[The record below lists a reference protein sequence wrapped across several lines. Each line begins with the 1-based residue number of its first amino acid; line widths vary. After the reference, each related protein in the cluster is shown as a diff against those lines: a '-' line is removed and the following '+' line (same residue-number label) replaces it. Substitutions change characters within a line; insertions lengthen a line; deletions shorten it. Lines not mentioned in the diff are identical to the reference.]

1 MREHLTGLSILGKL
15 EAEAVRKPAALMFL
29 KMLREM
35 GYDKKH
41 AKSPDEIYY
50 VAKEMTDHY
59 MVSTKWYEKPHM
71 FSRTGLVGTATSPL
85 QSFATTW
92 VGMLRE
98 YAHMSKAGLLEGSV
112 AKQLPLAAFLG
123 MNLVTAGVIGLVG
136 VKEWDAI
143 AGWLNRT
150 FGYNI
155 MTGTEFMLSNVKS
168 TKYRFGLLAD
178 AIGMNIGA
186 TFNAPTLTGSFMPG
200 VQGIGN
206 AANALVTGGKA
217 LGAKMGITSAPTSV
231 EMRDAL
237 KGVSPRFSPIPGVNW
252 GDIEKQFTPEGM
264 PYQDTKGNAGPVTRD
279 DFDHLARRLG
289 TYSLKEATSKTEE
302 FLKKRK
308 SEERSQRLSKA
319 INRSVD
325 TLLVNPDKFMEVFDK
340 EISKIEADG
349 HSGDDI
355 KNALKREIMAKIV
368 ESDDKQMMG
377 KATSKK
383 AYLLELMEQLR

>member
-1 MREHLTGLSILGKL
+1 
-15 EAEAVRKPAALMFL
+15 
-29 KMLREM
+29 
-35 GYDKKH
+35 
-41 AKSPDEIYY
+41 
-50 VAKEMTDHY
+50 
-59 MVSTKWYEKPHM
+59 
-71 FSRTGLVGTATSPL
+71 
-85 QSFATTW
+85 
-92 VGMLRE
+92 
-98 YAHMSKAGLLEGSV
+98 
-112 AKQLPLAAFLG
+112 
-123 MNLVTAGVIGLVG
+123 
-136 VKEWDAI
+136 
-143 AGWLNRT
+143 
-150 FGYNI
+150 
-155 MTGTEFMLSNVKS
+155 
-168 TKYRFGLLAD
+168 
-178 AIGMNIGA
+178 
-186 TFNAPTLTGSFMPG
+186 
-200 VQGIGN
+200 
-206 AANALVTGGKA
+206 
-217 LGAKMGITSAPTSV
+217 
-231 EMRDAL
+231 MRDAL